1 MPTDATVNSLVINIM
16 TPAQYESSEKN
27 RNELYLVEET
37 PASTTSLGPVKVDG
51 TTITVTEDGTISAA
65 ASSSSSSSSRSAVPI
80 VTTIDSSATDDTVP
94 SAKAVYDLITE
105 IKAQLDEIKAQRG

>member
-65 ASSSSSSSSRSAVPI
+65 SSSSSRSAVPI

-94 SAKAVYDLITE
+94 STKAVYDLITE
-105 IKAQLDEIKAQRG
+105 IKAQLDEIKAQLG

>member
-65 ASSSSSSSSRSAVPI
+65 ASSSSSRSAVPI

-94 SAKAVYDLITE
+94 STKAVYDLITE
-105 IKAQLDEIKAQRG
+105 IKAQLDEIKAQLG